1 MAGIDAHT
9 RVVTWL
15 KVLLPL
21 AALAI
26 LSTLFLLADQINPDD
41 ALPFAEVDVEELAR
55 EPRMTLPSYAGTT
68 SDGASLNLTAEAAL
82 PGTTD
87 GPAKALNVRMELATP
102 DGATTDLQATSAVID
117 TDGGKLF
124 LSGGVRLTTSQG
136 YSLETSEIVA
146 DLDRSGLEAA
156 SGVRVMAP
164 AGTLTADTMSL
175 RQDNQTPE
183 TYLMVFKGGVRLVYL
198 PGG

>member
-68 SDGASLNLTAEAAL
+68 SDGAALNLTAEAAL
-82 PGTTD
+82 PGTAD
-87 GPAKALNVRMELATP
+87 RPARALNVRMELATP
-102 DGATTDLQATSAVID
+102 DGATTDLRAASAVID
-117 TDGGKLF
+117 ADGGKLL
-124 LSGGVRLTTSQG
+124 LSGGVSLTTGQG
-136 YSLETSEIVA
+136 YSLETLEIVA
-146 DLDRSGLEAA
+146 DLDRSGLETV
-156 SGVRVMAP
+156 SGVQAKAP
-164 AGTLTADTMSL
+164 AGTLPADSMVL
-175 RQDNQTPE
+175 RQDNQTPT
-183 TYLMVFKGGVRLVYL
+183 TYLMVFKGAVRLVYL